1 MKNNNHFHFYTRLNQ
16 TELLG
21 KKARNLV
28 ELLEGIKSV
37 PDSSI
42 YHHTH
47 RFIQQHHYMSPQPPN
62 DFADWITDVLNEDA
76 LGEKMAS
83 VDVIEFQ
90 KIKGLRKKFIE
101 IVSDYLKENKKVRDC
116 PDNQEFHFMACRT
129 FVLPTTYVARSVK
142 QFRQILKRV
151 SIHSLY
157 FHIFEARMRLEKKD
171 NDFSRWLRDL
181 GERSL
186 ASKISKLDPYS
197 YTLEALRKEI
207 ISIIDKE
214 NRKSG

>member
-1 MKNNNHFHFYTRLNQ
+1 MKNNNRFHFYTRLNQ

-101 IVSDYLKENKKVRDC
+101 ILSDYLKENKKVRDC

>member
-142 QFRQILKRV
+142 QFRQILKKV

>member
-1 MKNNNHFHFYTRLNQ
+1 MKNNNRFHFYTRLNQ

-28 ELLEGIKSV
+28 ELLEGIRSV

-101 IVSDYLKENKKVRDC
+101 ILSDYLKENKKVRDC

-142 QFRQILKRV
+142 QFRQILKKV

>member
-1 MKNNNHFHFYTRLNQ
+1 MKNNNRFHFYTRLNQ

-101 IVSDYLKENKKVRDC
+101 ILSDYLKEDKKVRDC

-151 SIHSLY
+151 SIHSLC

>member
-1 MKNNNHFHFYTRLNQ
+1 MKNNNRFHFYTRLNQ

-28 ELLEGIKSV
+28 ELLEGIKNV

-90 KIKGLRKKFIE
+90 KIKDLRKKFIE

-142 QFRQILKRV
+142 QFRQILKKV

-197 YTLEALRKEI
+197 YTLEALRREI

>member
-1 MKNNNHFHFYTRLNQ
+1 MKNNNYFHFYTRLNQ

-28 ELLEGIKSV
+28 ELLEGIKIV

-62 DFADWITDVLNEDA
+62 DFADWITGVLNEDA

-101 IVSDYLKENKKVRDC
+101 ILSDYLKENKKVRDC

-142 QFRQILKRV
+142 QFRQILKKV

-181 GERSL
+181 GERSI

>member
-28 ELLEGIKSV
+28 ELLEGIKRV

-142 QFRQILKRV
+142 QFRQILKKV

>member
-101 IVSDYLKENKKVRDC
+101 ILSNYLKENKKVRDC

>member
-1 MKNNNHFHFYTRLNQ
+1 METSGLFHFYTRLNQ
-16 TELLG
+16 TELLAR
-21 KKARNLV
+21 KAKNLV

-37 PDSSI
+37 PESSI

-62 DFADWITDVLNEDA
+62 DFAYWITDVLNEAA
-76 LGEKMAS
+76 LGERMAS
-83 VDVIEFQ
+83 VDVIGFESIVDL
-90 KIKGLRKKFIE
+90 KTRFIE
-101 IVSDYLKENKKVRDC
+101 ILSEYLQQHKKVRDC
-116 PDNQEFHFMACRT
+116 PDNQEFHFMSCKS
-129 FVLPTTYVARSVK
+129 FVLPTSYVAYSVK
-142 QFRQILKRV
+142 QLRRVIEKV

-157 FHIFEARMRLEKKD
+157 FHIFEARIRLGKID

-181 GERSL
+181 GEKSL

-197 YTLEALRKEI
+197 YTLEGLRKKI

-214 NRKSG
+214 TGKSE

>member
-1 MKNNNHFHFYTRLNQ
+1 MKNNNRFHFYTRLNQ

-28 ELLEGIKSV
+28 ELLEGIKRV

-101 IVSDYLKENKKVRDC
+101 IVSDYLKENKKVREC

-142 QFRQILKRV
+142 QFRQILKKV

>member
-1 MKNNNHFHFYTRLNQ
+1 MKNNNRFHFYTRLNQ

-101 IVSDYLKENKKVRDC
+101 ILSDYLKENKKVRDC

-129 FVLPTTYVARSVK
+129 FVLTTTYVARSVK
-142 QFRQILKRV
+142 QFRQILKMV

>member
-1 MKNNNHFHFYTRLNQ
+1 MKANEHFHFYTRLNQ

-21 KKARNLV
+21 KKAKNLV

-62 DFADWITDVLNEDA
+62 DFAYWITDVLKEDA
-76 LGEKMAS
+76 LGEKIAS
-83 VDVIEFQ
+83 VDVIEFK
-90 KIKGLRKKFIE
+90 KIVDLKARFIE
-101 IVSDYLKENKKVRDC
+101 ILSDYLKKHKKIRDC
-116 PDNQEFHFMACRT
+116 PDNQEFHFMACKT
-129 FVLPTTYVARSVK
+129 FVLPTSYVAHSVK
-142 QFRQILKRV
+142 QFRQVLEKV
-151 SIHSLY
+151 SVHSLY
-157 FHIFEARMRLEKKD
+157 FHIFEARMRLGKID

-181 GERSL
+181 GEKSL

-197 YTLEALRKEI
+197 YTLEGLRKKI

-214 NRKSG
+214 TKEIG

>member
-21 KKARNLV
+21 KKARNLA
-28 ELLEGIKSV
+28 ELLEGIKRV

-101 IVSDYLKENKKVRDC
+101 IVSDYLKENKKVREC

-142 QFRQILKRV
+142 QFRQILKKV

>member
-1 MKNNNHFHFYTRLNQ
+1 MKNNNRFHFYTRLNQ

-101 IVSDYLKENKKVRDC
+101 ILSDYLKENKKVRDC

-142 QFRQILKRV
+142 QFRQILKKV

>member
-1 MKNNNHFHFYTRLNQ
+1 MKTNDCFHFYTRLNQ

-28 ELLEGIKSV
+28 ELLRGIKGI

-62 DFADWITDVLNEDA
+62 DFAYWITDVLNENA

-101 IVSDYLKENKKVRDC
+101 ILSDYLKKNKKVKDC

-142 QFRQILKRV
+142 QFRQILKKV

>member
-101 IVSDYLKENKKVRDC
+101 ILSDYLKENKKVRDC

-142 QFRQILKRV
+142 QFRQILKKV

>member
-1 MKNNNHFHFYTRLNQ
+1 MKNNNYFHFYTRLNQ

-62 DFADWITDVLNEDA
+62 DFADWITDVLNENA

-101 IVSDYLKENKKVRDC
+101 IVSDYLKENKKVREC

-142 QFRQILKRV
+142 QFRQILKKV

>member
-1 MKNNNHFHFYTRLNQ
+1 MKNNNYFHFYTRLNQ

-28 ELLEGIKSV
+28 ELLEGIKIV

-90 KIKGLRKKFIE
+90 KIKDLRKKFIE

-142 QFRQILKRV
+142 QFRQILKKV

-181 GERSL
+181 GERSI

>member
-1 MKNNNHFHFYTRLNQ
+1 MKNNNRFHFYTRLNQ

-101 IVSDYLKENKKVRDC
+101 ILSDYLKEDKKVRDC
-116 PDNQEFHFMACRT
+116 LDNQEFHFMACRT

-151 SIHSLY
+151 SIHSLC

>member
-1 MKNNNHFHFYTRLNQ
+1 MKANEHFHFYTRLNQ

-21 KKARNLV
+21 KKAKNLV

-47 RFIQQHHYMSPQPPN
+47 RFIQQHHYMSPQLPN
-62 DFADWITDVLNEDA
+62 DFAYWITDVLNEDA
-76 LGEKMAS
+76 LGEKIVS
-83 VDVIEFQ
+83 VDVIEFK
-90 KIKGLRKKFIE
+90 KIVDLKARFIE
-101 IVSDYLKENKKVRDC
+101 ILSDYLKKHKKIRDC
-116 PDNQEFHFMACRT
+116 PDSQEFHFMACKT
-129 FVLPTTYVARSVK
+129 FVLPTSYVAHSVK
-142 QFRQILKRV
+142 QFRRILEKV
-151 SIHSLY
+151 SVHSLY
-157 FHIFEARMRLEKKD
+157 FHIFEARMRLGKID

-181 GERSL
+181 GEKAI

-197 YTLEALRKEI
+197 YTLERLRKKI

-214 NRKSG
+214 TKEIG

>member
-1 MKNNNHFHFYTRLNQ
+1 MKNNNRFHFYTRLNQ

-142 QFRQILKRV
+142 QFRQILKKV